1 VREAQDS
8 DTLEAGTVLIAPA
21 GIHLKLRKRGTS
33 SRVHLDEEPRS
44 ALHRPSVDVAMAAA
58 ARVYGARTLGVLL
71 TGMGSDGVE
80 GLRAIRE
87 AGGRTLAESEET
99 CVIYG
104 MPKAAVEAGVVD
116 RVVNLPG
123 MADEILAAV

>member
-1 VREAQDS
+1 
-8 DTLEAGTVLIAPA
+8 
-21 GIHLKLRKRGTS
+21 
-33 SRVHLDEEPRS
+33 
-44 ALHRPSVDVAMAAA
+44 
-58 ARVYGARTLGVLL
+58 
-71 TGMGSDGVE
+71 MGSDGVE

-116 RVVNLPG
+116 RAVALAR